1 MNVTITGGCG
11 FIGSHLARRGIERG
25 WKITIFD
32 NFSRFSPANLG
43 NLASSLSIIQGNIED
58 HAKLR
63 GALGKADVVFHLGGI
78 SRAVGS
84 TDNPREFFETN
95 VLGTHNVYDICR
107 GTSTRIIFPSSW
119 IVYSKDATKIGA
131 KTKEGDK
138 LQPQTPYALS
148 KLIGEE
154 YGRLYDYLYG
164 EDIISVRLS
173 NVYGPGDKE
182 RIIPTMI
189 NTALK
194 GGKLK
199 VNGNPRLLNFIYVE
213 DVVSAMTAVAE
224 KTDLKSK
231 VFNIG
236 TEASTNL
243 LDLAKMVRK
252 ECGSD
257 SSIEIGP
264 QPDREFV
271 YYCPD
276 TSLAAREFGFTS
288 KTNIADGIHV
298 CVESALES
306 LEGRTNSS
314 VQNLQRPEPA

>member
-1 MNVTITGGCG
+1 
-11 FIGSHLARRGIERG
+11 
-25 WKITIFD
+25 
-32 NFSRFSPANLG
+32 
-43 NLASSLSIIQGNIED
+43 
-58 HAKLR
+58 
-63 GALGKADVVFHLGGI
+63 
-78 SRAVGS
+78 
-84 TDNPREFFETN
+84 
-95 VLGTHNVYDICR
+95 
-107 GTSTRIIFPSSW
+107 
-119 IVYSKDATKIGA
+119 
-131 KTKEGDK
+131 
-138 LQPQTPYALS
+138 
-148 KLIGEE
+148 
-154 YGRLYDYLYG
+154 
-164 EDIISVRLS
+164 
-173 NVYGPGDKE
+173 
-182 RIIPTMI
+182 MI
-189 NTALK
+189 NTALN

-213 DVVSAMTAVAE
+213 DVVSAMIAVAE